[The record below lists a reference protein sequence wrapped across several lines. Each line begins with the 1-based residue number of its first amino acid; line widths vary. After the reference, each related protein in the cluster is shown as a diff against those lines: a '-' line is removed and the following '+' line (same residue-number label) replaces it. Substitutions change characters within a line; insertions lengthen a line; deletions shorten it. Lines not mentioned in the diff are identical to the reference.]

1 MAEFESTVDYIV
13 VGAGSAGCV
22 LTNRLSADGTNRVLT
37 LEAGDRDK
45 SFMIH
50 MPLGVGKVWYDP
62 RFNWSY
68 ESEPEPNVDN
78 RRLFH
83 PRGKVLGGSSSI
95 NMMAYVRGNH
105 GDYDRWRQKGLTGWA
120 FDDVLPYF
128 KRSESFQ
135 DGDDP
140 YRGSDG
146 PWKIRT
152 TDVQDPIFDCF
163 FDAVEEA
170 GYQKAPDYNGA
181 SQEGF
186 ARLQVNAVNGR
197 RQSAAVAYLRPAMQR
212 SNVNVQVRAH
222 VNRVLIENGR
232 AIGIEYSQDGK
243 IHTVRAEKEVILSGG
258 AINSPQ
264 VLMLSG
270 VGPRDH
276 LSEMGIEMVHE
287 MPGVGADLQDHPAVG
302 VEYRYAG
309 ESKFHRD
316 LRLDRLTFHVARVKL
331 FGTGMAA
338 TPPSSLTGY
347 VKSRPDL
354 EIPDIQ
360 MFFRPMSMT
369 ARQWF
374 PGILPPSEQTYAF
387 RACHLRPES
396 RGRVWLRSADP
407 QDPVKIINNFLSTD
421 EDRRVLREC
430 FRIMRRLGTQPAFDG
445 MRGEEFSP
453 GADVATD
460 DDTAI
465 DAYVRETLSTVFHP
479 TTTCR
484 MGIDDRAVVDG
495 DLKVRGIDALRVVDA
510 SVMPDIVGGN
520 LNATVIMIAEKASD
534 AILGKSSPTRELDAS
549 AA

>member
-1 MAEFESTVDYIV
+1 MTDFEKTFDYIV

-22 LTNRLSADGTNRVLT
+22 LTNRLSADGSNRVLT

-50 MPLGVGKVWYDP
+50 MPLGVGQVWHDP
-62 RFNWSY
+62 KFNWSY
-68 ESEPEPNVDN
+68 ESEPEPHADN

-105 GDYDRWRQKGLTGWA
+105 SDYDRWRQKGLTGWS

-128 KRSESFQ
+128 KRAEAFQ
-135 DGDDP
+135 DGPDP
-140 YRGSDG
+140 YHGSEG
-146 PWKIRT
+146 PWKIQT
-152 TDVQDPIFDCF
+152 TAVQDPIFDCF
-163 FDAVEEA
+163 FDAVEQA

-186 ARLQVNAVNGR
+186 ARLQVNAVKGR
-197 RQSAAVAYLRPAMQR
+197 RQSTAVAYLRPAMQR
-212 SNVNVQVRAH
+212 SNVEVEVRAH
-222 VNRVLIENGR
+222 VNRVIVEDGR
-232 AIGIEYSQDGK
+232 AMGIEYTQDGAV
-243 IHTVRAEKEVILSGG
+243 HTVRAEKEVILSGG

-264 VLMLSG
+264 LLLLSG
-270 VGPRDH
+270 IGPGDH
-276 LSEMGIEMVHE
+276 LSEMGIEQVHDA
-287 MPGVGADLQDHPAVG
+287 PGVGQELQDHPAIG
-302 VEYRYAG
+302 VEYYYKG
-309 ESKFHRD
+309 DSQFHRD

-338 TPPSSLTGY
+338 SPPSSLTGY

-360 MFFRPMSMT
+360 MFFRPMSMS
-369 ARQWF
+369 AKQWF
-374 PGILPPSEQTYAF
+374 PGIMPPAEQTFAC

-396 RGRVWLRSADP
+396 RGQVWLRSADP
-407 QDPVKIINNFLSTD
+407 RDPVKIQNNFLSTD
-421 EDRRVLREC
+421 EDRRVLRES
-430 FRIMRRLGTQPAFDG
+430 FRIMRKLLKQPAFDVV
-445 MRGEEFSP
+445 RGEEFAP
-453 GADVATD
+453 GAHIPD
-460 DDTAI
+460 DDDEAI

-484 MGIDDRAVVDG
+484 MGIDDRAVVDAEC
-495 DLKVRGIDALRVVDA
+495 KVRGVDALRVVDA

-520 LNATVIMIAEKASD
+520 LNATVVMMAEKTSD
-534 AILGKSSPTRELDAS
+534 MILGRQAL
-549 AA
+549 AAEAA

>member
-1 MAEFESTVDYIV
+1 
-13 VGAGSAGCV
+13 
-22 LTNRLSADGTNRVLT
+22 
-37 LEAGDRDK
+37 
-45 SFMIH
+45 
-50 MPLGVGKVWYDP
+50 
-62 RFNWSY
+62 
-68 ESEPEPNVDN
+68 
-78 RRLFH
+78 
-83 PRGKVLGGSSSI
+83 
-95 NMMAYVRGNH
+95 
-105 GDYDRWRQKGLTGWA
+105 
-120 FDDVLPYF
+120 
-128 KRSESFQ
+128 
-135 DGDDP
+135 
-140 YRGSDG
+140 
-146 PWKIRT
+146 
-152 TDVQDPIFDCF
+152 
-163 FDAVEEA
+163 
-170 GYQKAPDYNGA
+170 
-181 SQEGF
+181 
-186 ARLQVNAVNGR
+186 
-197 RQSAAVAYLRPAMQR
+197 
-212 SNVNVQVRAH
+212 
-222 VNRVLIENGR
+222 
-232 AIGIEYSQDGK
+232 
-243 IHTVRAEKEVILSGG
+243 
-258 AINSPQ
+258 
-264 VLMLSG
+264 
-270 VGPRDH
+270 
-276 LSEMGIEMVHE
+276 MGIEMVHE

-453 GADVATD
+453 GADVATN

-534 AILGKSSPTRELDAS
+534 AILGKSPPARELDAS

>member
-1 MAEFESTVDYIV
+1 MTEFEKTVDYIV

-22 LTNRLSADGTNRVLT
+22 LTHRLSENGDNRLLT

-50 MPLGVGKVWYDP
+50 MPLGVGQVWHDP
-62 RFNWSY
+62 KFNWSY
-68 ESEPEPNVDN
+68 VSEPEPHADN

-105 GDYDRWRQKGLTGWA
+105 GDYDRWRQKGMAGWS

-128 KRSESFQ
+128 KRAEAFQ

-140 YRGSDG
+140 YHGSDG

-152 TDVQDPIFDCF
+152 TDVQDPIFDSF
-163 FDAVEEA
+163 FDAIEQA
-170 GYQKAPDYNGA
+170 GYNKVSDYNGA

-212 SNVNVQVRAH
+212 PNVDVQVRAH
-222 VNRVLIENGR
+222 VNRVVIESGR
-232 AIGIEYSQDGK
+232 AVGIEYTQDGK
-243 IHTVRAEKEVILSGG
+243 THSVRAEKEVILAGG

-270 VGPRDH
+270 IGPGGH
-276 LSEMGIEMVHE
+276 LSEMGIDVVHDL
-287 MPGVGADLQDHPAVG
+287 PGVGEDLQDHPAIG
-302 VEYRYAG
+302 LEYTYKG
-309 ESKFHRD
+309 NSQFHRD

-338 TPPSSLTGY
+338 SPPSSLTGY

-360 MFFRPMSMT
+360 MFFRPMSMS

-374 PGILPPSEQTYAF
+374 PGVMPGAEQTYAF

-396 RGRVWLRSADP
+396 RGKVWLQSGDP
-407 QDPVKIINNFLSTD
+407 QDPVRILNNFLSTE
-421 EDRRVLREC
+421 EDRRVLRES
-430 FRIMRRLGTQPAFDG
+430 FRIMRRIGMQPAFDG
-445 MRGEEFSP
+445 TRGEEFAP
-453 GADVATD
+453 GAGVSED
-460 DDTAI
+460 DDDAI
-465 DAYVRETLSTVFHP
+465 DAYIRETLSTVFHP
-479 TTTCR
+479 TSTCR

-510 SVMPDIVGGN
+510 SIMPDIVGGN
-520 LNATVIMIAEKASD
+520 LNATVIMTAEKASD
-534 AILGKSSPTRELDAS
+534 IILGRQFLS
-549 AA
+549 AEAA

>member
-1 MAEFESTVDYIV
+1 MTEFEKTVDYIV

-22 LTNRLSADGTNRVLT
+22 LTHRLSENGDNRVLT

-50 MPLGVGKVWYDP
+50 MPLGVGQVWQDP
-62 RFNWSY
+62 KFNWSY
-68 ESEPEPNVDN
+68 ESEPEPHANN

-105 GDYDRWRQKGLTGWA
+105 GDYDRWRQKGMAGWS

-128 KRSESFQ
+128 KRAEAFQ

-140 YRGSDG
+140 YHGSDG

-152 TDVQDPIFDCF
+152 TDVQDPIFDSF
-163 FDAVEEA
+163 FDAIEQA
-170 GYQKAPDYNGA
+170 GYKKVSDYNGA

-212 SNVNVQVRAH
+212 PNVDVQVRAH
-222 VNRVLIENGR
+222 VNRVVIESGR
-232 AIGIEYSQDGK
+232 AVGIEYMQDGK
-243 IHTVRAEKEVILSGG
+243 THSVRAEKEVILAGG

-270 VGPRDH
+270 IGPGGH
-276 LSEMGIEMVHE
+276 LSEMGIDVVHDL
-287 MPGVGADLQDHPAVG
+287 PGVGEDLQDHPAIG
-302 VEYRYAG
+302 LEYTYKG
-309 ESKFHRD
+309 NSQFHRD

-338 TPPSSLTGY
+338 SPPSSLTGY

-360 MFFRPMSMT
+360 MFFRPMSMS

-374 PGILPPSEQTYAF
+374 PGIMPGAEQTYAF

-396 RGRVWLRSADP
+396 RGKVWLRSRDP
-407 QDPVKIINNFLSTD
+407 QDPVRILNNFLSTE
-421 EDRRVLREC
+421 EDRRVLRES
-430 FRIMRRLGTQPAFDG
+430 FRIMRRIGMQPAFDG
-445 MRGEEFSP
+445 TRGEEFAP
-453 GADVATD
+453 GAGVSED
-460 DDTAI
+460 DDDAI
-465 DAYVRETLSTVFHP
+465 DAYIRETLSTVFHP
-479 TTTCR
+479 TSTCR
-484 MGIDDRAVVDG
+484 MGIDDLAVVDS

-510 SVMPDIVGGN
+510 SIMPDIVGGN
-520 LNATVIMIAEKASD
+520 LNATVIMTAEKASD
-534 AILGKSSPTRELDAS
+534 IILGRQFLS
-549 AA
+549 AEAA

>member
-1 MAEFESTVDYIV
+1 MTEFEKTVDYIV

-22 LTNRLSADGTNRVLT
+22 LTHRLSENGDNRVLT

-50 MPLGVGKVWYDP
+50 MPLGVGQVWHDP
-62 RFNWSY
+62 KFNWSY
-68 ESEPEPNVDN
+68 ESEPEPHADN

-105 GDYDRWRQKGLTGWA
+105 GDYDRWRQKGMAGWS

-128 KRSESFQ
+128 KRAEAFQ

-140 YRGSDG
+140 YHGSDG

-152 TDVQDPIFDCF
+152 TDVQDPIFDSF
-163 FDAVEEA
+163 FGAIEQA
-170 GYQKAPDYNGA
+170 GYKKVSDYNGA

-212 SNVNVQVRAH
+212 PNVDVQVRAH
-222 VNRVLIENGR
+222 VNRVVIESGR
-232 AIGIEYSQDGK
+232 AVGIEYTQDGK
-243 IHTVRAEKEVILSGG
+243 THSVRAEKEVILAGG
-258 AINSPQ
+258 TINSPQ
-264 VLMLSG
+264 ILMLSG
-270 VGPRDH
+270 IGPGGH
-276 LSEMGIEMVHE
+276 LSEMGIDVVHDL
-287 MPGVGADLQDHPAVG
+287 PGVGEDLQDHPAIG
-302 VEYRYAG
+302 LEYTYKG
-309 ESKFHRD
+309 NSQFHRD

-338 TPPSSLTGY
+338 SPPSSLTGY

-360 MFFRPMSMT
+360 MFFRPMSMS

-374 PGILPPSEQTYAF
+374 PGIMPGAEQTYAF

-396 RGRVWLRSADP
+396 RGKVWLRSGDP
-407 QDPVKIINNFLSTD
+407 RDSVRILNNFLSTK
-421 EDRRVLREC
+421 EDRRVLRES
-430 FRIMRRLGTQPAFDG
+430 FRIMRRIGMQPAFEG
-445 MRGEEFSP
+445 TRGEEFAP
-453 GADVATD
+453 GAGVSED
-460 DDTAI
+460 DDDAI
-465 DAYVRETLSTVFHP
+465 DAYIRETLSTVFHP
-479 TTTCR
+479 TSTCR

-510 SVMPDIVGGN
+510 SIMPDIVGGN
-520 LNATVIMIAEKASD
+520 LNATVIMTAEKASD
-534 AILGKSSPTRELDAS
+534 IILGRQFLS
-549 AA
+549 AEAA

>member
-1 MAEFESTVDYIV
+1 MTEFEKTVDYIV

-22 LTNRLSADGTNRVLT
+22 LTHRLSENGSNRVLT

-50 MPLGVGKVWYDP
+50 MPLGVGQVWHDP
-62 RFNWSY
+62 KFNWSY
-68 ESEPEPNVDN
+68 ESEPEPHADN
-78 RRLFH
+78 RCLFH

-105 GDYDRWRQKGLTGWA
+105 ADYDRWRQKGMAGWS

-128 KRSESFQ
+128 KRAEAFQ

-140 YRGSDG
+140 YHGSDG

-152 TDVQDPIFDCF
+152 TDVQDPIFDTF
-163 FDAVEEA
+163 FEAIDQA

-181 SQEGF
+181 AQEGF

-212 SNVNVQVRAH
+212 SNVEVQVRAH
-222 VNRVLIENGR
+222 VNRVIVENGR
-232 AIGIEYSQDGK
+232 AVGIEYAQDGRV
-243 IHTVRAEKEVILSGG
+243 HTVRAEKEVILAGG

-270 VGPRDH
+270 IGPGDH
-276 LSEMGIEMVHE
+276 LSEMGIDVVHE
-287 MPGVGADLQDHPAVG
+287 LPGVGQDLQDHPAIG
-302 VEYRYAG
+302 IEYNYKG
-309 ESKFHRD
+309 NSQFHKD

-338 TPPSSLTGY
+338 SPPSSLTGY

-360 MFFRPMSMT
+360 MFFRPMSMS
-369 ARQWF
+369 AKQWF
-374 PGILPPSEQTYAF
+374 PGIMPGAEQTYAF

-396 RGRVWLRSADP
+396 RGKVWLRSTDP
-407 QDPVKIINNFLSTD
+407 QDPVRILNNFLSTE
-421 EDRRVLREC
+421 EDRRVLRES
-430 FRIMRRLGTQPAFDG
+430 FRIMRKIGTQPAFDG
-445 MRGEEFSP
+445 TRGDEFAP
-453 GADVATD
+453 GPGVSEQD
-460 DDTAI
+460 DAAI

-479 TTTCR
+479 TSTCR

-495 DLKVRGIDALRVVDA
+495 DLKVRGIEALRVADA
-510 SVMPDIVGGN
+510 SIMPDIVGGN
-520 LNATVIMIAEKASD
+520 LNATVIMMAEKASD
-534 AILGKSSPTRELDAS
+534 IILGRQALS
-549 AA
+549 AEAA

>member
-1 MAEFESTVDYIV
+1 MTDFEKTVDYIV

-22 LTNRLSADGTNRVLT
+22 LTNRLSADGQNTVLT

-50 MPLGVGKVWYDP
+50 MPLGVGQVWHDP
-62 RFNWSY
+62 KFNWSY
-68 ESEPEPNVDN
+68 ESEPEPHADN

-105 GDYDRWRQKGLTGWA
+105 GDYDRWRQKGLTGWS

-128 KRSESFQ
+128 KRAESFQ
-135 DGDDP
+135 DGGDA
-140 YRGSDG
+140 YHGSDG

-152 TDVQDPIFDCF
+152 TDVQDPIFDAF
-163 FDAVEEA
+163 FEAVESA
-170 GYQKAPDYNGA
+170 GYKKAPDYNGA

-197 RQSAAVAYLRPAMQR
+197 RQSAAVAYLRPAMKR
-212 SNVNVQVRAH
+212 PNVDVQVQAH
-222 VNRVLIENGR
+222 VNKVLVENGR
-232 AIGIEYSQDGK
+232 AVGIEYTQHGRTR
-243 IHTVRAEKEVILSGG
+243 TVRAAKEIILSGG

-270 VGPRDH
+270 IGPGAH
-276 LSEMGIEMVHE
+276 LSEMGIDVVHD
-287 MPGVGADLQDHPAVG
+287 MAGVGSDLQDHPAVG
-302 VEYRYAG
+302 VEYRYAQ

-316 LRLDRLTFHVARVKL
+316 LRLDRLTYHVARVKL

-338 TPPSSLTGY
+338 SPPSSLTGY
-347 VKSRPDL
+347 VKSREGL

-369 ARQWF
+369 AKQWF
-374 PGILPPSEQTYAF
+374 PGIMPPSEQTYAF

-396 RGRVWLRSADP
+396 RGNVWLRSADP
-407 QDPVKIINNFLSTD
+407 RDPVRILNNFLSTD
-421 EDRRVLREC
+421 EDRRVLRESV
-430 FRIMRRLGTQPAFDG
+430 RMMRQIGEQAAFGG
-445 MRGEEFSP
+445 MRGAEFLP
-453 GADVATD
+453 GEHVSSD
-460 DDTAI
+460 DDDAI

-479 TTTCR
+479 TSTCR
-484 MGIDDRAVVDG
+484 MGTDDNAVVDG
-495 DLKVRGIDALRVVDA
+495 DLRVRGVDALRVVDA
-510 SVMPDIVGGN
+510 SIMPDIVGGN
-520 LNATVIMIAEKASD
+520 LNATVIMLAEKASD
-534 AILGKSSPTRELDAS
+534 TILGREALPAE
-549 AA
+549 AVA

>member
-1 MAEFESTVDYIV
+1 MTEFEKTVDYIV

-22 LTNRLSADGTNRVLT
+22 LTHRLSENGANRVLT

-50 MPLGVGKVWYDP
+50 MPLGVGQVWHDP
-62 RFNWSY
+62 KFNWSY
-68 ESEPEPNVDN
+68 ESEPEPHADN

-105 GDYDRWRQKGLTGWA
+105 GDYDRWRQKGMAGWS

-128 KRSESFQ
+128 KRAEAFQ

-140 YRGSDG
+140 YHGSDG

-152 TDVQDPIFDCF
+152 TDVQDPIFDSF
-163 FDAVEEA
+163 FDAIEQA
-170 GYQKAPDYNGA
+170 GYKKVSDYNGA

-212 SNVNVQVRAH
+212 PNVDVQVRAH
-222 VNRVLIENGR
+222 VNRVVIESGR
-232 AIGIEYSQDGK
+232 AVGIEYMQDGK
-243 IHTVRAEKEVILSGG
+243 THSVRAEKEVILAGG

-270 VGPRDH
+270 IGPGGH
-276 LSEMGIEMVHE
+276 LSEMGIDVVHDL
-287 MPGVGADLQDHPAVG
+287 PGVGEDLQDHPAIG
-302 VEYRYAG
+302 LEYTYKG
-309 ESKFHRD
+309 NSQFHRD

-338 TPPSSLTGY
+338 SPPSSLTGY

-360 MFFRPMSMT
+360 MFFRPMSMS

-374 PGILPPSEQTYAF
+374 PGIMPGAEQTYAF

-396 RGRVWLRSADP
+396 RGKVWLRSGDP
-407 QDPVKIINNFLSTD
+407 QDPVRILNNFLSTE
-421 EDRRVLREC
+421 EDRRVLRES
-430 FRIMRRLGTQPAFDG
+430 FRIMRRIGMQPAFDG
-445 MRGEEFSP
+445 TRGEEFAP
-453 GADVATD
+453 GAGVSED
-460 DDTAI
+460 DDDAI
-465 DAYVRETLSTVFHP
+465 DAYIRETLSTVFHP
-479 TTTCR
+479 TSTCR
-484 MGIDDRAVVDG
+484 MGIDDLAVVDS

-510 SVMPDIVGGN
+510 SIMPDIVGGN
-520 LNATVIMIAEKASD
+520 LNATVIMTAEKASD
-534 AILGKSSPTRELDAS
+534 IILGRQFLS
-549 AA
+549 AEAA

>member
-1 MAEFESTVDYIV
+1 MTEFEKTVDYIV

-22 LTNRLSADGTNRVLT
+22 LTHRLSENGDNRVLT

-50 MPLGVGKVWYDP
+50 MPLGVGQVWHDP
-62 RFNWSY
+62 KFNWSY
-68 ESEPEPNVDN
+68 ESEPEPHANN

-105 GDYDRWRQKGLTGWA
+105 GDYDRWRQKGMAGWS

-128 KRSESFQ
+128 KRAEAFQ

-140 YRGSDG
+140 YHGSDG

-152 TDVQDPIFDCF
+152 TDVQDPIFDSF
-163 FDAVEEA
+163 FDAIEQA
-170 GYQKAPDYNGA
+170 GYKKVSDYNGA

-212 SNVNVQVRAH
+212 PNVDVQVRAH
-222 VNRVLIENGR
+222 VNRVVIESGR
-232 AIGIEYSQDGK
+232 AVGIEYMKDGK
-243 IHTVRAEKEVILSGG
+243 THSVRAEKEVILAGG

-270 VGPRDH
+270 IGPGGH
-276 LSEMGIEMVHE
+276 LSEMGIDVVQDL
-287 MPGVGADLQDHPAVG
+287 PGVGEDLQDHPAIG
-302 VEYRYAG
+302 LEYTYKG
-309 ESKFHRD
+309 NSQFHRD

-338 TPPSSLTGY
+338 SPPSSLTGY

-360 MFFRPMSMT
+360 MFFRPMSMS

-374 PGILPPSEQTYAF
+374 PGIMPGAEQTYAF

-396 RGRVWLRSADP
+396 RGKVWLRSRDP
-407 QDPVKIINNFLSTD
+407 QDPVRILNNFLSTE
-421 EDRRVLREC
+421 EDRRVLRES
-430 FRIMRRLGTQPAFDG
+430 FRIMRRIGMQPAFDG
-445 MRGEEFSP
+445 TRGEEFAP
-453 GADVATD
+453 GAGVSED
-460 DDTAI
+460 DDDAI
-465 DAYVRETLSTVFHP
+465 DAYIRETLSTVFHP
-479 TTTCR
+479 TSTCR
-484 MGIDDRAVVDG
+484 MGIDDLAVVDS

-510 SVMPDIVGGN
+510 SIMPDIVGGN
-520 LNATVIMIAEKASD
+520 LNATVIMTAEKASD
-534 AILGKSSPTRELDAS
+534 IILGRQFLS
-549 AA
+549 AEAA

>member
-1 MAEFESTVDYIV
+1 MTEFEKTVDYIV

-22 LTNRLSADGTNRVLT
+22 LTHRLSENGDNRLLT

-50 MPLGVGKVWYDP
+50 MPLGVGQVWHDP
-62 RFNWSY
+62 KFNWSY
-68 ESEPEPNVDN
+68 ESEPEPHADN

-105 GDYDRWRQKGLTGWA
+105 GDYDRWRQKGMAGWS

-128 KRSESFQ
+128 KRAEAFQ

-140 YRGSDG
+140 YHGSDG

-152 TDVQDPIFDCF
+152 TDVQDPIFDSF
-163 FDAVEEA
+163 FDAIEQA
-170 GYQKAPDYNGA
+170 GYNKVSDYNGA

-212 SNVNVQVRAH
+212 PNVDVQVRAH
-222 VNRVLIENGR
+222 VNRVVIESGR
-232 AIGIEYSQDGK
+232 AVGIEYTQDGK
-243 IHTVRAEKEVILSGG
+243 THSVRAEKEVILAGG

-270 VGPRDH
+270 IGPGGH
-276 LSEMGIEMVHE
+276 LSEMGIDVVHDL
-287 MPGVGADLQDHPAVG
+287 PGVGEDLQDHPAIG
-302 VEYRYAG
+302 LEYTYKG
-309 ESKFHRD
+309 NSQFHRD

-338 TPPSSLTGY
+338 SPPSSLTGY

-360 MFFRPMSMT
+360 MFFRPMSMS

-374 PGILPPSEQTYAF
+374 PGIMPGAEQTYAF

-396 RGRVWLRSADP
+396 RGKVWLQSGDP
-407 QDPVKIINNFLSTD
+407 QDPVRILNNFLSTE
-421 EDRRVLREC
+421 EDRRVLRES
-430 FRIMRRLGTQPAFDG
+430 FRIMRRIGMQPAFDG
-445 MRGEEFSP
+445 TRGEEFAP
-453 GADVATD
+453 GAGVSED
-460 DDTAI
+460 DDDAI
-465 DAYVRETLSTVFHP
+465 DAYIRETLSTVFHP
-479 TTTCR
+479 TSTCR

-510 SVMPDIVGGN
+510 SIMPDIVGGN
-520 LNATVIMIAEKASD
+520 LNATVIMTAEKASD
-534 AILGKSSPTRELDAS
+534 IILGRQFLS
-549 AA
+549 AEAA

>member
-1 MAEFESTVDYIV
+1 MTEFEKTVDYIV

-22 LTNRLSADGTNRVLT
+22 LTNRLSADGTNKVLT

-50 MPLGVGKVWYDP
+50 MPLGVGQVWHDP
-62 RFNWSY
+62 KFNWSY
-68 ESEPEPNVDN
+68 ESEPEPHANN

-105 GDYDRWRQKGLTGWA
+105 GDYDRWRQKGLAGWS

-128 KRSESFQ
+128 KRAESFQ
-135 DGDDP
+135 DRDDP
-140 YRGSDG
+140 YHGSDG

-152 TDVQDPIFDCF
+152 TDVDDPIFDCF
-163 FDAVEEA
+163 FDAIESA

-181 SQEGF
+181 AQEGF

-197 RQSAAVAYLRPAMQR
+197 RQSAAVAYLRPAMKR
-212 SNVNVQVRAH
+212 PNVEVQVRAH
-222 VNRVLIENGR
+222 VNRVLVEDGR
-232 AIGIEYSQDGK
+232 AVGIEYQQDGK
-243 IHTVRAEKEVILSGG
+243 IHSVRAAKEVILSGG

-270 VGPRDH
+270 IGPGGH
-276 LSEMGIEMVHE
+276 LSEMGIDVVHD
-287 MPGVGADLQDHPAVG
+287 MAGVGSDLQDHPAVG
-302 VEYRYAG
+302 VEYRYAR

-347 VKSRPDL
+347 VKSREGL

-360 MFFRPMSMT
+360 MFFRPMSMS
-369 ARQWF
+369 AKQWF
-374 PGILPPSEQTYAF
+374 PGIMAPSEETFAL
-387 RACHLRPES
+387 RSCHLRPES
-396 RGRVWLRSADP
+396 RGSVSLRSADP
-407 QDPVKIINNFLSTD
+407 MDPVRIVNNFLSTD
-421 EDRRVLREC
+421 EDKRVLRES
-430 FRIMRRLGTQPAFDG
+430 FRIMRKLALQPAFDA
-445 MRGEEFSP
+445 MRGEEFAP
-453 GADVATD
+453 GTHVKED
-460 DDTAI
+460 DDGAI
-465 DAYVRETLSTVFHP
+465 DAYVREGLGTVFHP
-479 TTTCR
+479 VSTCR

-495 DLKVRGIDALRVVDA
+495 DLKVRGLDGLRVVDA
-510 SVMPDIVGGN
+510 SVFPDLTGGN
-520 LNATVIMIAEKASD
+520 INAVVIMTAEKAAD
-534 AILGKSSPTRELDAS
+534 AILGKASPAREAP
-549 AA
+549 

>member
-1 MAEFESTVDYIV
+1 MTEFEKTVDYIG

-22 LTNRLSADGTNRVLT
+22 LTHRLSENGSNRVLT

-50 MPLGVGKVWYDP
+50 MPLGVGQVWHDP
-62 RFNWSY
+62 KFNWSY
-68 ESEPEPNVDN
+68 ESEPEPHADN

-105 GDYDRWRQKGLTGWA
+105 ADYDRWRQKGMAGWS

-128 KRSESFQ
+128 KRAESFQ

-140 YRGSDG
+140 YHGSEG
-146 PWKIRT
+146 PWKIQT
-152 TDVQDPIFDCF
+152 TNVQDPIFDSF
-163 FDAVEEA
+163 FGAIEQA

-212 SNVNVQVRAH
+212 PNVEVQVRAH
-222 VNRVLIENGR
+222 VNRVIIENGR
-232 AIGIEYSQDGK
+232 AVGLEYTQDGRVHA
-243 IHTVRAEKEVILSGG
+243 IRAEKEVILSGG

-270 VGPRDH
+270 VGPGDH
-276 LSEMGIEMVHE
+276 LSEMGIDVVQDL
-287 MPGVGADLQDHPAVG
+287 PGVGHDLQDHPAIG
-302 VEYRYAG
+302 LEYYYKG
-309 ESKFHRD
+309 NSQFHRD

-338 TPPSSLTGY
+338 SPPSSLTGY

-360 MFFRPMSMT
+360 MFFRPMSMS
-369 ARQWF
+369 AKQWF
-374 PGILPPSEQTYAF
+374 PGIMPGAEQTYAF

-396 RGRVWLRSADP
+396 RGRVWLRSSDP
-407 QDPVKIINNFLSTD
+407 QAPVHILNNFLSTD
-421 EDRRVLREC
+421 EDRRVLREG
-430 FRIMRRLGTQPAFDG
+430 FRIMRRIGAQPAFDG
-445 MRGEEFSP
+445 VRGEEFAP
-453 GADVATD
+453 GAHVSED
-460 DDTAI
+460 DDQAI

-479 TTTCR
+479 TSTCR
-484 MGIDDRAVVDG
+484 MGIDDRAVVDS
-495 DLKVRGIDALRVVDA
+495 DLKVRGIEALRVTDA

-520 LNATVIMIAEKASD
+520 LNATVIMMAEKASD
-534 AILGKSSPTRELDAS
+534 IILGRQAL
-549 AA
+549 AAEAA

>member
-1 MAEFESTVDYIV
+1 MTEFEKTVDYIV

-22 LTNRLSADGTNRVLT
+22 LTHRLSENGDNRVLT

-50 MPLGVGKVWYDP
+50 MPLGVGQVWHDP
-62 RFNWSY
+62 KFNWSY
-68 ESEPEPNVDN
+68 ESEPELHVDN

-105 GDYDRWRQKGLTGWA
+105 GDYDRWRQKGMAGWS

-128 KRSESFQ
+128 KRAEAFQ

-140 YRGSDG
+140 YHGSDG

-152 TDVQDPIFDCF
+152 TDVQDPIFDSF
-163 FDAVEEA
+163 FDAIEQA
-170 GYQKAPDYNGA
+170 GYKRVSDYNGA

-212 SNVNVQVRAH
+212 PNVDVQVRAH
-222 VNRVLIENGR
+222 VNRVVIESGR
-232 AIGIEYSQDGK
+232 AVGIEYMQDGK
-243 IHTVRAEKEVILSGG
+243 THSVRAEKEVILAGG

-270 VGPRDH
+270 IGPGGH
-276 LSEMGIEMVHE
+276 LSEMGINVVHDL
-287 MPGVGADLQDHPAVG
+287 PGVGEDLQDHPAIG
-302 VEYRYAG
+302 LEYTYKG
-309 ESKFHRD
+309 NSQFHRD

-338 TPPSSLTGY
+338 SPPSSLTGY

-360 MFFRPMSMT
+360 MFFRPMSMS

-374 PGILPPSEQTYAF
+374 PGIMPGAEQTYAF

-396 RGRVWLRSADP
+396 RGKVWLRSGDP
-407 QDPVKIINNFLSTD
+407 QDPVRILNNFLSTE
-421 EDRRVLREC
+421 EDRRVLRES
-430 FRIMRRLGTQPAFDG
+430 FRIMRRIGMQPAFDG
-445 MRGEEFSP
+445 TRGEEFAP
-453 GADVATD
+453 GAGVSED
-460 DDTAI
+460 DDDAI
-465 DAYVRETLSTVFHP
+465 DAYIRETLSTVFHP
-479 TTTCR
+479 TSTCR

-510 SVMPDIVGGN
+510 SIMPDIVGGN
-520 LNATVIMIAEKASD
+520 LNATVIMTAEKASD
-534 AILGKSSPTRELDAS
+534 IILGRQLLSVE

>member
-1 MAEFESTVDYIV
+1 MTEFEKTVDYIV

-22 LTNRLSADGTNRVLT
+22 LTHRLSENGDNRVLT

-50 MPLGVGKVWYDP
+50 MPLGVGQVWHDP
-62 RFNWSY
+62 KFNWSY
-68 ESEPEPNVDN
+68 ESEPEPHADN

-105 GDYDRWRQKGLTGWA
+105 GDYDRWRQKGMAGWS

-128 KRSESFQ
+128 KRAEAFQ

-140 YRGSDG
+140 YHGSDG

-152 TDVQDPIFDCF
+152 TDVQDPIFDSF
-163 FDAVEEA
+163 FDAIEQA
-170 GYQKAPDYNGA
+170 GYNKVSDYNGA

-212 SNVNVQVRAH
+212 PNVDVQVRAH
-222 VNRVLIENGR
+222 VNRVVIESGR
-232 AIGIEYSQDGK
+232 AVGIEYMQDGK
-243 IHTVRAEKEVILSGG
+243 THSVRAEKEVILAGG

-270 VGPRDH
+270 IGPGGH
-276 LSEMGIEMVHE
+276 LSEMGIDVVHDL
-287 MPGVGADLQDHPAVG
+287 PGVGEDLQDHPAIG
-302 VEYRYAG
+302 LEYTYQG
-309 ESKFHRD
+309 NSQFHRD

-338 TPPSSLTGY
+338 SPPSSLTGY

-360 MFFRPMSMT
+360 MFFRPMSMS

-374 PGILPPSEQTYAF
+374 PGIMPGAEQTYAF

-396 RGRVWLRSADP
+396 RGKVWLRSGDP
-407 QDPVKIINNFLSTD
+407 QDPVRILNNFLSTE
-421 EDRRVLREC
+421 EDRRVLRES
-430 FRIMRRLGTQPAFDG
+430 FRIMRRIGMQPAFDG
-445 MRGEEFSP
+445 TRGEEFAP
-453 GADVATD
+453 GAGVSED
-460 DDTAI
+460 DDDAI
-465 DAYVRETLSTVFHP
+465 DAYIRETLSTVFHP
-479 TTTCR
+479 TSTCR

-495 DLKVRGIDALRVVDA
+495 DLKSPWYRCAARG
-510 SVMPDIVGGN
+510 
-520 LNATVIMIAEKASD
+520 
-534 AILGKSSPTRELDAS
+534 
-549 AA
+549 

>member
-1 MAEFESTVDYIV
+1 MTEFEKTVDYIV

-22 LTNRLSADGTNRVLT
+22 LTHRLSEDGSNRVLT

-50 MPLGVGKVWYDP
+50 MPLGVGQVWHDP
-62 RFNWSY
+62 KFNWSY
-68 ESEPEPNVDN
+68 ESEPEPHADN

-105 GDYDRWRQKGLTGWA
+105 ADYDRWRQKGMAGWS

-128 KRSESFQ
+128 KRAEAFQ

-140 YRGSDG
+140 YHGSDG

-152 TDVQDPIFDCF
+152 TDVQDPIFDSF
-163 FDAVEEA
+163 FEAIEQA

-212 SNVNVQVRAH
+212 SNVEVQVRAH
-222 VNRVLIENGR
+222 VNRVIVENGR
-232 AIGIEYSQDGK
+232 AVGIEYAQDGRV
-243 IHTVRAEKEVILSGG
+243 HTVRAEKEVILSGG

-270 VGPRDH
+270 VGPGDH
-276 LSEMGIEMVHE
+276 LSEMGIDVVHE
-287 MPGVGADLQDHPAVG
+287 LPGVGQDLQDHPAIG
-302 VEYRYAG
+302 IEYTYKG
-309 ESKFHRD
+309 NSQFHKD

-338 TPPSSLTGY
+338 SPPSSLTGY

-360 MFFRPMSMT
+360 MFFRPMSMS
-369 ARQWF
+369 AKQWF
-374 PGILPPSEQTYAF
+374 PGIMPGAEQTYAF

-407 QDPVKIINNFLSTD
+407 QDPVHILNNFLSTE
-421 EDRRVLREC
+421 EDRRVLRES
-430 FRIMRRLGTQPAFDG
+430 FRIMRRIGMQPAFDG
-445 MRGEEFSP
+445 IRGDEFAP
-453 GADVATD
+453 GPGVSED
-460 DDTAI
+460 DDAAI
-465 DAYVRETLSTVFHP
+465 DTYVRETLATVFHP
-479 TTTCR
+479 TSTCR

-495 DLKVRGIDALRVVDA
+495 DLKVRGIDALRVADA
-510 SVMPDIVGGN
+510 SIMPDIVGGN
-520 LNATVIMIAEKASD
+520 LHATVIMMAEKASD
-534 AILGKSSPTRELDAS
+534 IILGRQAL
-549 AA
+549 AAEAA